1 MIVELLISGASYF
14 IFDYLE
20 KREFKEYKKEFDSI
34 IERLPALKNNKD
46 EKPFL
51 LTYDAEE
58 YGYKIKF
65 ILPIGITTETIQSNV
80 KALQEAFVLSSLHFT
95 EEHRIITLHAIKQYN
110 YKPFKPLRLKPNE
123 ILIGE
128 FLGKYIVVDMNKFPH
143 VLIGGDTNTGKSRVL
158 FTILTNLVNNSNRIE
173 LHLLQVRKN
182 DLVVF
187 RDCKQVKCCSRT
199 LEEVL
204 EALKGIDKEIQRR
217 EQLLDITKGYLN
229 IADYNK
235 LSGKTLKYIYVVIE
249 EFSFLQ
255 ISKGDNKE
263 EKAIKAECLKLIKSV
278 VNVGR
283 SSGVFLITSLQ
294 KPTNDSIPSDI
305 KAQLTTRISMLI
317 KDRPTSIVVLGDDAA
332 VELGDREFICRTKDT
347 AKGYSLTIDFPE
359 ITEYTKNS
367 IIVREQKER
376 PPAKEKINNSAD
388 DIIRALGI

>member
-1 MIVELLISGASYF
+1 MIVELLMSGASYF
-14 IFDYLE
+14 IFDYLD

-34 IERLPALKNNKD
+34 IERLPALKNNKN
-46 EKPFL
+46 EKPSL
-51 LTYDAEE
+51 ISYDTEE
-58 YGYKIKF
+58 YGYKIKL
-65 ILPIGITTETIQSNV
+65 ILPVGITTDTIRNNF
-80 KALQEAFVLSSLHFT
+80 KALQEAFKLNSIHFT
-95 EEHRIITLHAIKQYN
+95 EDNRIITLHAIKQYN

-199 LEEVL
+199 LDEVL
-204 EALKGIDKEIQRR
+204 ESLKGIDKELQRR

-255 ISKGDNKE
+255 ISRGDNKE

-317 KDRPTSIVVLGDDAA
+317 KDKSTSIVVLGDDRATN
-332 VELGDREFICRTKDT
+332 LGDREFVCRTKET
-347 AKGYSLTIDFPE
+347 IQGYSLTIDFPE
-359 ITEYTKNS
+359 IKEFTEKY
-367 IIVREQKER
+367 IVVKEKKKTH
-376 PPAKEKINNSAD
+376 PAKEKIKHTAE
-388 DIIRALGI
+388 DIIKALGI

>member
-34 IERLPALKNNKD
+34 IERLPELKNNKNETLNLISYEPTD
-46 EKPFL
+46 
-51 LTYDAEE
+51 

-65 ILPIGITTETIQSNV
+65 YIPVGITTDTIQSNFL
-80 KALQEAFVLSSLHFT
+80 KLKQALKLSSFHFT
-95 EEHRIITLHAIKQYN
+95 EEERLITLYAIKKYN
-110 YKPFKPLRLKPNE
+110 FKQYKPLKLKPYE

-128 FLGKYIVVDMNKFPH
+128 FIGKSVIVDLNKYPH
-143 VLIGGDTNTGKSRVL
+143 CLIGGDSGTGKSRVL
-158 FTILTNLVNNSNRIE
+158 FTILTNLISGSNKINM
-173 LHLLQVRKN
+173 HLLQVRKN
-182 DLVVF
+182 DLLVF
-187 RDCKQVKCCSRT
+187 KDCKQVNTCSRT

-204 EALKGIDKEIQRR
+204 EALRGIDKELQRR
-217 EQLLDITKGYLN
+217 ESLLDITKGYLN
-229 IADYNK
+229 ISDYNK
-235 LSGKTLKYIYVVIE
+235 KSGKTLKYEYVIIE
-249 EFSFLQ
+249 EGSFLN
-255 ISKGDNKE
+255 ISRADSKE
-263 EKAIKAECLKLIKSV
+263 EKAIKAECLKILKSI

-283 SSGVFLITSLQ
+283 SSGVFLIISLQ
-294 KPTNDSIPSDI
+294 KPTSDSLPTDI

-317 KDRPTSIVVLGDDAA
+317 KDKPTSIVVLGDDAA
-332 VELGDREFICRTKDT
+332 VNLGDREFICRTKET
-347 AKGYSLTIDFPE
+347 IKGYSYTIDFPE